1 MTSFKLIVRNLSWIL
16 GVIAF
21 FSVTGCEEDIKP
33 EEVLDDT
40 FLTLRV
46 DEVFQEKACIRLNHD
61 GDQDDFWYCMIT
73 QDMEAAAS
81 ELIQGKL
88 DEALAADGM
97 ITGNAGTNKNVTFDG
112 LSPKTEYRVLASRLT
127 PAGKMTG
134 NVAELSFVTLRDP
147 DVFELHPSWEISY
160 KERRASE
167 SDPNQETEVLACTV
181 KNAESK
187 DTYIPC
193 LLTKVDFETVYG
205 GSLRAC
211 FEDYVE
217 YLNLQHVKWDTKVQ
231 AGSCE
236 HLEDRLRHGD
246 YILFMIGVDAEGE
259 LTGYYARTDH
269 TLAQETATDAYR
281 RWVGKWTLSGMYG
294 EEKISYQVE
303 ISPDENN
310 LYYRMYGWE
319 STSATDYFKTLPQER
334 PVLLYFEKTTGDAYV
349 VSEELDDFADPA
361 LAEFYDFFLYG
372 CVEIDYGGEM
382 TEIPVD
388 VPNIRIA
395 RMSLTNDNRAVVDPE
410 IFSFDLDGVH
420 YDAPFIY
427 FNYSY
432 TSSLYAG
439 LLPVTEESKVPGIS
453 TMILER

>member
-1 MTSFKLIVRNLSWIL
+1 MTSFNLAVRNLSWIL

-21 FSVTGCEEDIKP
+21 FFATGCEDDIRP
-33 EEVLDDT
+33 VEVVDDT
-40 FLTLRV
+40 VVTLRV
-46 DEVFQEKACIRLNHD
+46 DEVFQEKASIRLNHD
-61 GDQDDFWYCMIT
+61 GAQDDFWYCMIT
-73 QDMEAAAS
+73 QDMETSAA
-81 ELIQGKL
+81 ELVQAQLG
-88 DEALAADGM
+88 EALAAAGT
-97 ITGNAGTNKNVTFDG
+97 ITGNVGTNRNVTFDG
-112 LSPKTEYRVLASRLT
+112 LSPKTEYRVLASRIT

-134 NVAELSFVTLRDP
+134 NVAELNFVTLRDP
-147 DVFELHPSWEISY
+147 DVFELHPSWEITY
-160 KERRASE
+160 KERRVSE

-181 KNAESK
+181 KDAESK

-193 LLTKVDFETVYG
+193 LLTRTDFETAYG

-217 YLNLQHVKWDTKVQ
+217 YLNLQNVVWEDKVLT
-231 AGSCE
+231 GSCE

-269 TLAQETATDAYR
+269 SLTQETATDAYR
-281 RWVGKWTLSGMYG
+281 RWIGKWTLSGTYG

-349 VSEELDDFADPA
+349 VSEELKDLPDPT

-382 TEIPVD
+382 TELPID
-388 VPNIRIA
+388 VSNVRIA
-395 RMSLTNDNRAVVDPE
+395 RMSLTNDNRAVFTPE
-410 IFSFDLDGVH
+410 IFSFDLYGVH
-420 YDAPFIY
+420 YEAPFLY

-432 TSSLYAG
+432 TSALYAG
-439 LLPVTEESKVPGIS
+439 LVPVTDESKVPRIS